1 MSSNKKYWKSVEEL
15 NENSSIVEALQQN
28 EFVEEIPTDDFLG
41 DKESLESSSTS
52 RRDFLK
58 YVGFST
64 AAASLAA
71 CEGPVIKSIPY
82 VVQPTEIVPGV
93 ANYYA
98 TTIAD
103 GFDFASVLVKT
114 REGRPIKIENNT
126 DAATNGTANARV
138 NASVLGLYDNLRVK
152 SPMKGESKISWDT
165 FLSETTSKL
174 KGLNGKQIV
183 LLTQS
188 MPSPSTNKLIAEFKA
203 KYGNVNHVAYDAVSE
218 SATLD
223 AYQAKYGSRGMA
235 NYDFSKAMT
244 IVSVGADFLGDW
256 QGGGFESAYAKKR
269 IPENGKMS
277 RHIQFESNMT
287 LSGANADKRVPLTPS
302 EQKLALAKLY
312 SSITGNSVGS
322 ISLPEALDKA
332 VQAAANELSKAGSNA
347 VVVTG
352 IQDVDAQTTVLEIN
366 AHLRSKAFDP
376 KTTIKTRQGS
386 AKAITQLVADMKA
399 GKVGAIIMN
408 GVNPMY
414 TLPNAAD
421 FAEGLAKT
429 DLSVAFSMKQ
439 DETSTKCHYI
449 AAAPHYLESWGDVE
463 LKAGHYSMMQPTIRP
478 LFDTKQFQEIL
489 MSWTETSGAYRDYLK
504 SVWTQSI
511 LNGAS
516 FNKAV
521 QDGVFVVGTSGNGSG
536 STGSSTTTE
545 TSTTELKDKKD
556 RTFLG
561 GVIHDVAVG
570 VGIKDEDKDEYVT
583 TTTSTTVNNTSDSI
597 NVASVLTGGAA
608 ARALA
613 QTKLVEGMELSLY
626 TKTGMGD
633 GQQANNPWLQE
644 FPDPITRTTWDN
656 YLTISQADADTLEI
670 KNWNVANGGL
680 NGSYAKVSV
689 NGAEAI
695 TLPVIIQPGQAKGSV
710 GLAFGYGRTSNALK
724 DEMKTGVNAYP
735 LYQGFNAVQNVT
747 IEKVAGEH
755 EFACVQLHNTLMG
768 RGDIIKETR
777 LEIFNTY
784 GKEDEE
790 HGWNKTPNVSLNH
803 VETPVTSPDV
813 DLWDEFDRSIGH
825 HFNLSIDL
833 NACTGCGACVIA
845 CHAENNVPVVG
856 KSEMRRSRDM
866 HWLRIDRYYS
876 HQDTFSEDIEEKEAT
891 DGLGLGNY
899 VFGDGQSDG
908 SLSTFAR
915 LEDPADNP
923 QVVFQPVMCQHCNHA
938 PCETVCPVAATVHG
952 RQGQNQMAYN
962 RCVGTRYCANNC
974 PYKVRRFNWF
984 LYNKNDEF
992 DYYMN
997 DDLGRMVLNPDVV
1010 VRSRGVM
1017 EKCSMC
1023 IQKTQKTILDAKRDG
1038 REIKDGE
1045 FETACSAACGNGAM
1059 IFGDVNDKDSKISAL
1074 KEDDRMYHMLEYV
1087 GTKPNVIYQTKVRN
1101 T

>member
-82 VVQPTEIVPGV
+82 IVQPTEIVPGV

-103 GFDFASVLVKT
+103 GFDFTSVLVKT
-114 REGRPIKIENNT
+114 REGRPIKIENNL
-126 DAATNGTANARV
+126 DAASNGVANARV

-152 SPMKGESKISWDT
+152 SPMKGDSKISWET
-165 FLSETTSKL
+165 FMSETTSKL
-174 KGLNGKQIV
+174 NGLNGKPIV

-203 KYGNVNHVAYDAVSE
+203 KYGNVSHVSYDAVSE

-223 AYQAKYGSRGMA
+223 AYQAKYGTRGMA

-277 RHIQFESNMT
+277 RHIQFESNMS
-287 LSGANADKRVPLTPS
+287 LSGANADKRVSLTPS
-302 EQKLALAKLY
+302 QQKLALAKLY
-312 SSITGNSVGS
+312 SYVTGVALPG
-322 ISLPEALDKA
+322 SLPEALDKA
-332 VQAAANELSKAGSNA
+332 VKDAAKELSKAGSNG
-347 VVVTG
+347 VVVSG
-352 IQDVDAQTTVLEIN
+352 IQDVNAQTTVLEIN
-366 AHLRSKAFDP
+366 EHLRSKAFDP
-376 KTTIKTRQGS
+376 KTTIKIRQGS
-386 AKAITQLVADMKA
+386 NKAVTQLVADMKA
-399 GKVGAIIMN
+399 GKIGAIIMN

-414 TLPNAAD
+414 TLPNASD
-421 FAEGLAKT
+421 FKEGLAKT
-429 DLSVAFSMKQ
+429 ELSVAFSMKQ
-439 DETSTKCHYI
+439 DETSTNCEYI
-449 AAAPHYLESWGDVE
+449 AATPHNLESWGDFE
-463 LKAGHYSMMQPTIRP
+463 FKTGHYSMMQPTIRP
-478 LFDTKQFQEIL
+478 LFDTKQFQDVL
-489 MSWTETSGAYRDYLK
+489 MAWTETSGTYRDYIK
-504 SVWTQSI
+504 SVWTAGI
-511 LNGAS
+511 LNGSS

-521 QDGVFVVGTSGNGSG
+521 QDGVFVTGSSGFGAN
-536 STGSSTTTE
+536 GSSTTTT
-545 TSTTELKDKKD
+545 TSSELQDKKD

-570 VGIKDEDKDEYVT
+570 VGIKDEDKDVYKT
-583 TTTSTTVNNTSDSI
+583 TTTTTTVNNGNSLDTS
-597 NVASVLTGGAA
+597 AVLTGGTA

-613 QTKLVEGMELSLY
+613 ASAKEGKLELSLY

-644 FPDPITRTTWDN
+644 FPDPITRATWDN
-656 YLTISQADADTLEI
+656 YITLSQADAKAYDLINE
-670 KNWNVANGGL
+670 NVANGGL
-680 NGSYAKVSV
+680 NGSYVDVTV
-689 NGAEAI
+689 NGV
-695 TLPVIIQPGQAKGSV
+695 TVPKVPVLIQPGQAKGSV
-710 GLAFGYGRTSNALK
+710 GLAFGYGRTSKALK
-724 DEMKTGVNAYP
+724 EEMKTGVNAYP
-735 LYQGFNAVQNVT
+735 LYQDFNAVQEVT
-747 IEKVAGEH
+747 ISKVAGEH

-768 RGDIIKETR
+768 RGDIIKETT
-777 LEIFNTY
+777 LEVFNT
-784 GKEDEE
+784 KDKK
-790 HGWNKTPNVSLNH
+790 HWNAVPEVSLNH
-803 VETPVTSPDV
+803 ISTPVSSPDV

-876 HQDTFSEDIEEKEAT
+876 SEDTFKDDLDKKNNIS
-891 DGLGLGNY
+891 GLG
-899 VFGDGQSDG
+899 S
-908 SLSTFAR
+908 SLSEFGE

-1038 REIKDGE
+1038 RAIKDGE

-1101 T
+1101 S